1 MNAEDLLRNKA
12 LANLRERRLRL
23 KSSAIFGAK
32 EQLRKQAMKASGHT
46 SDLDAETSGLDTDA
60 EAAAER
66 KSLAAAR
73 SRQTVD
79 LTKQQLQ
86 ADEED
91 GIDDLDDFDLLEA
104 TIDPNDVKSME
115 KVEKLKSDLYFEEGS
130 LRIKLARKLA
140 FREDNPMK
148 IDE

>member
-1 MNAEDLLRNKA
+1 M
-12 LANLRERRLRL
+12 
-23 KSSAIFGAK
+23 
-32 EQLRKQAMKASGHT
+32 
-46 SDLDAETSGLDTDA
+46 
-60 EAAAER
+60 
-66 KSLAAAR
+66 
-73 SRQTVD
+73 
-79 LTKQQLQ
+79 
-86 ADEED
+86 
-91 GIDDLDDFDLLEA
+91 DDFDLLEA